1 MSGQHHAA
9 GPRLNCRGWLPAAAT
24 HSKLSEE
31 GTLAGEAATTV
42 FVPHLLVMNDETV
55 RNGENRRGMA
65 KEQRRRAAATTIFNL
80 ESCGSRNL

>member
-9 GPRLNCRGWLPAAAT
+9 GPRLNCRGRLPAAAT
-24 HSKLSEE
+24 HGKLSEE

-55 RNGENRRGMA
+55 RNGEKAGGGGRD
-65 KEQRRRAAATTIFNL
+65 KVF
-80 ESCGSRNL
+80 